1 MLVQSI
7 LIGLIAAFGAF
18 DFQLGTLYA
27 FRPIVLCP
35 LVGLVLGDL
44 QTGLAIGASL
54 ELLFMGSISI
64 GAYVP
69 PNETVGGVLA
79 CAFAISLGE
88 STEAAIALAMPI
100 AVLTLSLKNIMRV
113 IDPFFVDMADKF
125 AAQGNVKGIYAIHF
139 LLGNALGCVLYFILC
154 STAFYLGVD
163 AVKGL
168 LDMIPQFA
176 IDGFGIAANILPAMG
191 FAMLGRLVLTKQ
203 VMPYFFLGFLITSYA
218 GIPVL
223 GVAILAIIIAIEKFD
238 LLKMG
243 GAAEPALA
251 AEGDDDDD
259 F

>member
-18 DFQLGTLYA
+18 DWQLGTLYA

-154 STAFYLGVD
+154 STAFSLGVD